1 MASPACKVD
10 QQRLGGLVKSAVYGS
25 FFTRPTVVEAEP
37 MNCKTFPCR
46 ILNKKVRLD
55 VSGRSDEDGNVNSPR
70 ENNVVPWLQTRRVLQ
85 SRSQVEHEVGAVL
98 A

>member
-1 MASPACKVD
+1 MTSPACKVD
-10 QQRLGGLVKSAVYGS
+10 QQRLDGLVKFAVYGS
-25 FFTRPTVVEAEP
+25 FFTRPTVEAEP
-37 MNCKTFPCR
+37 MNCKAFPCR

-55 VSGRSDEDGNVNSPR
+55 VSRRSDEDGNVNSPR